1 MGSTPIPLA
10 GNLWLSRSPFFSLS
24 KTFQSKANPFI
35 SLWARPVM
43 LPPPILRSGTCHRA
57 SFLPRQPTGPTRGW
71 ALHPGETNCS
81 PIVQNR
87 AKRWLPRGVAERLV
101 RPGPCV
107 LCALWA
113 LCVCVVRPTPFL
125 PPLQPWRPWLVWL
138 RVRPRLRERHVGLAG
153 LASAQL
159 ARGGARQRPAGA
171 GLAGGRSGPA
181 PPPGPARCG
190 RRRPRPEAEGET
202 RALGGRGSGSGP
214 LPGAGEELER
224 RGCSPWSPAGVE
236 QPGSGPGY
244 LGGGRGMRRGPAT
257 FGSRASGQPAVR
269 TRGRV
274 GVSTESGLAG
284 LFSERGLVLRTP
296 VACPEEVSSSGRSC
310 TDPFWCRAKARFHSL
325 LAWLGRVAPSC
336 HSACRLLSSRVTWRK
351 FSCPL
356 LGHPCEHFR
365 FTFLPGWAFNACMHL
380 YAFGLKPH
388 GSYQAYCG
396 QVFYVL
402 IEYSRGLDL
411 KAVLLIVTRKRSLKK
426 KKKQ

>member
-1 MGSTPIPLA
+1 MGFA
-10 GNLWLSRSPFFSLS
+10 SRGDQLLPDRAEQGEAVAAEGRGGAIGTAWALRALRAVGSLRLRSSSNSLS
-24 KTFQSKANPFI
+24 ASAAAMAPVV
-35 SLWARPVM
+35 SMAPREAAAPGEARGPRRPG
-43 LPPPILRSGTCHRA
+43 LCPARA
-57 SFLPRQPTGPTRGW
+57 GRRTAAAGRGW
-71 ALHPGETNCS
+71 AGRRPE
-81 PIVQNR
+81 R
-87 AKRWLPRGVAERLV
+87 ASAAAGPRTLRAEEAAARG
-101 RPGPCV
+101 RGGDPSS
-107 LCALWA
+107 
-113 LCVCVVRPTPFL
+113 R
-125 PPLQPWRPWLVWL
+125 
-138 RVRPRLRERHVGLAG
+138 RPRLGL
-153 LASAQL
+153 
-159 ARGGARQRPAGA
+159 
-171 GLAGGRSGPA
+171 
-181 PPPGPARCG
+181 
-190 RRRPRPEAEGET
+190 
-202 RALGGRGSGSGP
+202 GP

-325 LAWLGRVAPSC
+325 LAWLGLGRVAPSC
-336 HSACRLLSSRVTWRK
+336 HSACRLLSSWVTWRK

-411 KAVLLIVTRKRSLKK
+411 KAVLLIVTRKRSVKRKKNSDVCSSKRLKS
-426 KKKQ
+426 